1 MKPPAPGFRSCG
13 MDPGPCISK
22 NYFCDNRFN
31 CMNQNETSKMSED
44 EAHCQREGGV
54 NDISTKD
61 EKTKATADEQEE
73 IVVDPNS
80 LNMISWI
87 LIGICSALGFFLII
101 ILSIGCTRNSFCHRN
116 TSNAFPDECSDHQPH
131 LGIAELSAQP
141 IQTEPNIYL
150 PLNTFR
156 DDGGGRNLETT
167 TNEQVPTTA
176 TDAGGLPE
184 DPPPAYHVLFPEQT
198 AGTT

>member
-1 MKPPAPGFRSCG
+1 
-13 MDPGPCISK
+13 
-22 NYFCDNRFN
+22 
-31 CMNQNETSKMSED
+31 MNQNETSKMSED
-44 EAHCQREGGV
+44 EAHCQREGGGV

>member
-1 MKPPAPGFRSCG
+1 
-13 MDPGPCISK
+13 
-22 NYFCDNRFN
+22 
-31 CMNQNETSKMSED
+31 MNQNETSKMSED

-156 DDGGGRNLETT
+156 DGNNVETSDV
-167 TNEQVPTTA
+167 QVPVIATA
-176 TDAGGLPE
+176 TVGLPE
-184 DPPPAYHVLFPEQT
+184 DPPPAYHTLFPEQT
-198 AGTT
+198 AATT